1 MSSRGHRLSFT
12 RSRTLL
18 GVGLMVFAMLIVPL
32 ADGLAKYLSAS
43 HSPVFLS
50 WARYAAGTV
59 FVLPVLI
66 FARGGLRLTPAQL
79 PSQILRTVFLA
90 AAMTLYFM
98 AIARVPLADALGAY
112 FVAPIVATV
121 LAVLVLRERLTRR
134 KAVAVGLGFVGAL
147 LVVRPSGVMD
157 VGMAYALA
165 AGLLM
170 AGYLVATR
178 MAATTSSPFV
188 TLLIQYLLGTLLLT
202 PFAVVAWRT
211 PAAEALWLILGMGL
225 FSAVSHLASIYA
237 FRFAQASTLSPL
249 VYVELISATIF
260 GFLVFGDFPSVLT
273 WAGIAV
279 IVLGGLSLIER
290 R

>member
-1 MSSRGHRLSFT
+1 MLGGRLTASLT

-18 GVGLMVFAMLIVPL
+18 GVGLMIVAMLVVPL
-32 ADGLAKYLSAS
+32 ADGLAKYLSTS
-43 HSPVFLS
+43 YSPVFLS

-59 FVLPVLI
+59 FVLPVLA
-66 FARGGLRLTPAQL
+66 FARGGLRLRPAQL
-79 PSQILRTVFLA
+79 PSQVLRTVFLA

-112 FVAPIVATV
+112 FVAPIVATI

-134 KAVAVGLGFVGAL
+134 KALAVGLGFAGAL
-147 LVVRPSGVMD
+147 LVVRPTGVMD
-157 VGMAYALA
+157 IGMAYALA

-178 MAATTSSPFV
+178 MAATASPPFV

-202 PFAVVAWRT
+202 PLAVVAWRT
-211 PAAEALWLILGMGL
+211 PTAEALGLILGMGL
-225 FSAVSHLASIYA
+225 CSAASHLASIHA

-249 VYVELISATIF
+249 VYVELISATLF

-273 WAGIAV
+273 WLGIAV